1 MTMLLSRRRFPKST
15 TIFFVFFSSFPLEWL
30 FPRSRR
36 SDCKSNFFASFFGVF
51 FPPRKTSTTIHHHH
65 RQTVTRTLFLREAF
79 PNALVRPRS
88 RPKRRHFFSTNVRM
102 APFGCVSKARAKL
115 KDAKR
120 ILKQSARARFTTFA
134 SSIHAQRLSHE
145 RITNPKKRKLFCLD
159 SGLIVLFVR
168 SQNRALCSIKLC
180 VKKVSSKVVFF

>member
-1 MTMLLSRRRFPKST
+1 MTMLLSRRRFPRST

-30 FPRSRR
+30 FPRSPR

-102 APFGCVSKARAKL
+102 APFGLDVSKRAKL
-115 KDAKR
+115 KRRKKNF
-120 ILKQSARARFTTFA
+120 LMKARARALYDFRVVDTRAKT
-134 SSIHAQRLSHE
+134 LSRCE
-145 RITNPKKRKLFCLD
+145 
-159 SGLIVLFVR
+159 
-168 SQNRALCSIKLC
+168 
-180 VKKVSSKVVFF
+180 